1 MTQNITLEAPLVPV
15 SWGELIDK
23 VTILEIKKTQMSDAD
38 AIFNVCRELAAL
50 SKIVK
55 QAIDSQSQLQNL
67 KERLFAVNRQL
78 WDIEDAIRQKESSKS
93 FDAGFIELARS
104 VYKTNDQRA
113 SLKREINLL
122 VNSPL
127 IEEKAYKPY

>member
-1 MTQNITLEAPLVPV
+1 MTQNVTSEAPLTPV

-50 SKIVK
+50 SEIVK
-55 QAIDSQSQLQNL
+55 RAIDSQPRLQNL
-67 KERLFAVNRQL
+67 KELLFAVNRQL
-78 WDIEDAIRQKESSKS
+78 WDIEDAIRQKESTKS

-113 SLKREINLL
+113 ALKREINFL

-127 IEEKAYKPY
+127 IEEKSYKSY